1 MTLYLPVKTEFVICC
16 GLTSLQTKLYKAFT
30 DCKALKLK
38 LLDEERGKSGGGG
51 GKGGKKGGGGGK
63 EKGTLSSLSAITSL
77 KKLCNHPDLIYDKC
91 VNREEGFEELRSFYP
106 PDHAPSKE
114 VNREKTLK
122 MIITVRMVLSRLPH
136 SVINVTFKL
145 SHILSIDR

>member
-1 MTLYLPVKTEFVICC
+1 M
-16 GLTSLQTKLYKAFT
+16 KLYKAFT

-38 LLDEERGKSGGGG
+38 LLEERGKSGGGV
-51 GKGGKKGGGGGK
+51 KGGKKGGGGGGGK

-106 PDHAPSKE
+106 PNHAPSKE
-114 VNREKTLK
+114 VR
-122 MIITVRMVLSRLPH
+122 VLA
-136 SVINVTFKL
+136 
-145 SHILSIDR
+145 